1 MRPWIILNSERSF
14 FRLWKLSAD
23 DEISYYEHLAPLTPI
38 IPPDFRAPVKH
49 MTLLIEE
56 PILAIALLAITSRHM
71 KLSGPGAQSRAY
83 SIHDKL
89 WTYLRCMVERLLW
102 GQEQFGGGFCGGGV
116 VKVRESKAGQITWK
130 GSLRTL
136 GTVEAILLLTDW
148 HPRALHFPPGDDENR
163 LLDAD
168 YNLFKDSPANK
179 YEESMPDQDMPSSK
193 VPYSSW
199 LEPAWRSDRMSWMLL
214 GLAQSLSFELGVF
227 DNNHYNCQNQHDA
240 NSECARKR
248 RVRRLVLV
256 YVSQT
261 SGRLGIP
268 SMLPFS
274 QWEADPVFER
284 TNRAQTHGRPE
295 DPIDLMQGCWLHIAG
310 IMYQANQRIFPS
322 REFTRDLIS
331 SGQYST
337 SIAEFTPL
345 LKAWKTKFDRVKP
358 QIDSVM
364 QYLLTMEYEYA
375 RLYINSLALQ
385 KVVESWVK
393 ISRENA
399 ANASQVSSAK
409 AGVGVASVGSG
420 AVSFSM
426 LFDIFKPNKQYI
438 EEVADAARTILK
450 SVVEGLGPGDS
461 LRHAPVRTYF
471 RVLSGLM
478 FTLKVSHF
486 CLAALQELTF
496 HSDLA
501 LARPSMMCESLLTF
515 SIRPPTSLATALSM
529 MSI

>member
-1 MRPWIILNSERSF
+1 MML
-14 FRLWKLSAD
+14 
-23 DEISYYEHLAPLTPI
+23 LT
-38 IPPDFRAPVKH
+38 
-49 MTLLIEE
+49 EE

-102 GQEQFGGGFCGGGV
+102 GQEQFGGGFCGGGA
-116 VKVRESKAGQITWK
+116 VKVRESKSGQITWK

-168 YNLFKDSPANK
+168 YNLFRDSPMNK
-179 YEESMPDQDMPSSK
+179 SEESVADQDVSSSK

-214 GLAQSLSFELGVF
+214 GLAQALSFELGVF
-227 DNNHYNCQNQHDA
+227 DNNHYNCENQHDA
-240 NSECARKR
+240 HSECARKR

-256 YVSQT
+256 YVSQN

-268 SMLPFS
+268 SMLPLS
-274 QWEADPVFER
+274 QWETDPVFER
-284 TNRAQTHGRPE
+284 THRHQTQGRPE
-295 DPIDLMQGCWLHIAG
+295 DPIDLMQDRWLHIAS

-345 LKAWKTKFDRVKP
+345 LKEWKAKFDRVKST
-358 QIDSVM
+358 IDKPM
-364 QYLLTMEYEYA
+364 QFLLTMEYEYA

-393 ISRENA
+393 ISKENA
-399 ANASQVSSAK
+399 ASVDHISTAK
-409 AGVGVASVGSG
+409 AGVGVASAGSG

-478 FTLKVSHF
+478 FTLKVSKF
-486 CLAALQELTF
+486 
-496 HSDLA
+496 
-501 LARPSMMCESLLTF
+501 RNVSL
-515 SIRPPTSLATALSM
+515 R
-529 MSI
+529 

>member
-1 MRPWIILNSERSF
+1 ML
-14 FRLWKLSAD
+14 
-23 DEISYYEHLAPLTPI
+23 LT
-38 IPPDFRAPVKH
+38 
-49 MTLLIEE
+49 EE

-102 GQEQFGGGFCGGGV
+102 GQEQFGGGFCGGGT
-116 VKVRESKAGQITWK
+116 VKVRESKTGQITWK

-168 YNLFKDSPANK
+168 YNLFRDAPMNK
-179 YEESMPDQDMPSSK
+179 SEETVADQDVPSSK

-214 GLAQSLSFELGVF
+214 GLAQALSFELGVF
-227 DNNHYNCQNQHDA
+227 DNNHYNCQNQHGA
-240 NSECARKR
+240 HSECARKR

-256 YVSQT
+256 YVSQN

-268 SMLPFS
+268 SMLPLS
-274 QWEADPVFER
+274 QWETDTVFER
-284 TNRAQTHGRPE
+284 THRHQTQGRPE
-295 DPIDLMQGCWLHIAG
+295 DPIDLMQDCWLHIAS

-345 LKAWKTKFDRVKP
+345 LKDWKAKFDRVKST
-358 QIDSVM
+358 IDKPM
-364 QYLLTMEYEYA
+364 QFLLTMEYEYT

-385 KVVESWVK
+385 KVVGSWVK
-393 ISRENA
+393 ISKENA
-399 ANASQVSSAK
+399 AGVDHISTAK
-409 AGVGVASVGSG
+409 AGVGAAGSG

-450 SVVEGLGPGDS
+450 SVVEGLGPGES

-471 RVLSGLM
+471 RVLSSLM
-478 FTLKVSHF
+478 FTLKVSQF
-486 CLAALQELTF
+486 SKVF
-496 HSDLA
+496 IA
-501 LARPSMMCESLLTF
+501 LAHLL
-515 SIRPPTSLATALSM
+515 
-529 MSI
+529 

>member
-1 MRPWIILNSERSF
+1 MLSSKYYHCVPSEQANSQG
-14 FRLWKLSAD
+14 
-23 DEISYYEHLAPLTPI
+23 SYYKYIAPLTPI
-38 IPPDFRAPVKH
+38 NPPDFRAPSKH
-49 MTLLIEE
+49 MILLTEE
-56 PILAIALLAITSRHM
+56 PILAIALLTISSRHM
-71 KLSGPGAQSRAY
+71 KLTGPGAQSRAY

-89 WTYLRCMVERLLW
+89 WTYLRCMVERVLW
-102 GQEQFGGGFCGGGV
+102 GQEQFGGGFCGGGA
-116 VKVRESKAGQITWK
+116 VKVQESKSGQATWK

-136 GTVEAILLLTDW
+136 GTVEALLLLTDW

-168 YNLFKDSPANK
+168 YNLFSPGNRS
-179 YEESMPDQDMPSSK
+179 EDLTIGQDGPAK

-214 GLAQSLSFELGVF
+214 GLAQALSFELGVF
-227 DNNHYNCQNQHDA
+227 DNRHYTCLNQHDQA
-240 NSECARKR
+240 SECARKR

-268 SMLPFS
+268 SMLPFP
-274 QWEADPVFER
+274 QWETDQVFEDSYR
-284 TNRAQTHGRPE
+284 RQINGQLE
-295 DPIDLMQGCWLHIAG
+295 DPIDLMQERWLHIAS
-310 IMYQANQRIFPS
+310 IMFQANQKIFPS

-331 SGQYST
+331 NGQY
-337 SIAEFTPL
+337 INLIIEFKPMLTDWKDKFERVRPQLTP
-345 LKAWKTKFDRVKP
+345 
-358 QIDSVM
+358 VM
-364 QYLLTMEYEYA
+364 ASLLTMEYEYA

-399 ANASQVSSAK
+399 AHADQMSAAK
-409 AGVGVASVGSG
+409 AGAGVASAGSG
-420 AVSFSM
+420 GVSFSK
-426 LFDIFKPNKQYI
+426 LFDIFKPNQEYI

-450 SVVEGLGPGDS
+450 CVVEGLGPGNS

-478 FTLKVSHF
+478 FTLKVISF
-486 CLAALQELTF
+486 PQRRACK
-496 HSDLA
+496 
-501 LARPSMMCESLLTF
+501 C
-515 SIRPPTSLATALSM
+515 
-529 MSI
+529 

>member
-1 MRPWIILNSERSF
+1 MIL
-14 FRLWKLSAD
+14 
-23 DEISYYEHLAPLTPI
+23 LT
-38 IPPDFRAPVKH
+38 
-49 MTLLIEE
+49 EE
-56 PILAIALLAITSRHM
+56 PILAIALLAIASRHM
-71 KLSGPGAQSRAY
+71 KLNGPGAQSRAY

-102 GQEQFGGGFCGGGV
+102 GQEQFGGGFCGGGA

-168 YNLFKDSPANK
+168 YNLFKDSPTDSS
-179 YEESMPDQDMPSSK
+179 EEPVADEDVPSSN

-214 GLAQSLSFELGVF
+214 GLAQALSFELGVF
-227 DNNHYNCQNQHDA
+227 DNNHYNCQSQHGA

-268 SMLPFS
+268 STLTFA

-284 TNRAQTHGRPE
+284 TYRTQTQGRPE
-295 DPIDLMQGCWLHIAG
+295 DPIDLMQACWLHIAS
-310 IMYQANQRIFPS
+310 IMYKANHRIFPS

-331 SGQYST
+331 SGQYVN

-345 LKAWKTKFDRVKP
+345 LKDWKTKFDRVRS
-358 QIDSVM
+358 QIDRVM
-364 QYLLTMEYEYA
+364 QYILTMEYEYA

-399 ANASQVSSAK
+399 ASADHVSSAK
-409 AGVGVASVGSG
+409 AGVGVASAGSG

-426 LFDIFKPNKQYI
+426 LFDIFKPNKQCI
-438 EEVADAARTILK
+438 EEVADAARTILR
-450 SVVEGLGPGDS
+450 SVVEGLGPGDN

-478 FTLKVSHF
+478 FTLKVSSF
-486 CLAALQELTF
+486 CHSPLQELTCY
-496 HSDLA
+496 SALA
-501 LARPSMMCESLLTF
+501 LARLSTMSESLWNF
-515 SIRPPTSLATALSM
+515 
-529 MSI
+529 

>member
-1 MRPWIILNSERSF
+1 
-14 FRLWKLSAD
+14 
-23 DEISYYEHLAPLTPI
+23 
-38 IPPDFRAPVKH
+38 
-49 MTLLIEE
+49 MTLLTEE
-56 PILAIALLAITSRHM
+56 PILAIALLAIASRHM
-71 KLSGPGAQSRAY
+71 KLSGPGAGSRAY

-102 GQEQFGGGFCGGGV
+102 GQEQFGGGFCGGGA

-168 YNLFKDSPANK
+168 YNLFKDSPAN
-179 YEESMPDQDMPSSK
+179 ESVDEQDVHSSK

-214 GLAQSLSFELGVF
+214 GLAQALSFELGVF

-268 SMLPFS
+268 SMLPCS

-284 TNRAQTHGRPE
+284 THRAQTHGTPE
-295 DPIDLMQGCWLHIAG
+295 DPIDLMQDCWLHIAS

-345 LKAWKTKFDRVKP
+345 LKDWKAKFDRVKSK
-358 QIDSVM
+358 IDTVM

-399 ANASQVSSAK
+399 ATADHISTAK
-409 AGVGVASVGSG
+409 AGVGVASAGSG

-478 FTLKVSHF
+478 FTLKVSHLGLVSF
-486 CLAALQELTF
+486 TSSHFVAFQLWRIRARCPGISRTSR
-496 HSDLA
+496 SDH
-501 LARPSMMCESLLTF
+501 RPAEQLCC
-515 SIRPPTSLATALSM
+515 
-529 MSI
+529 

>member
-1 MRPWIILNSERSF
+1 
-14 FRLWKLSAD
+14 
-23 DEISYYEHLAPLTPI
+23 
-38 IPPDFRAPVKH
+38 
-49 MTLLIEE
+49 MTLLTEE
-56 PILAIALLAITSRHM
+56 PILAIALLTIASRHM
-71 KLSGPGAQSRAY
+71 RLSGPGAGSRAY

-102 GQEQFGGGFCGGGV
+102 GQEQFGGGFCGGGA

-168 YNLFKDSPANK
+168 YNLFKESPAN
-179 YEESMPDQDMPSSK
+179 ELVDEHDVPSSN

-214 GLAQSLSFELGVF
+214 GLAQALSFELGVF
-227 DNNHYNCQNQHDA
+227 DNNHYNCQNQHGV

-256 YVSQT
+256 YVSQN

-268 SMLPFS
+268 SMLPFP
-274 QWEADPVFER
+274 QWETDPIFER
-284 TNRAQTHGRPE
+284 TYRTQTQGRPE
-295 DPIDLMQGCWLHIAG
+295 DPIDLMQDRWLHIAG

-331 SGQYST
+331 SGQYSN

-345 LKAWKTKFDRVKP
+345 LKDWKTKFDHVKP

-385 KVVESWVK
+385 KVVESWIK

-399 ANASQVSSAK
+399 GSAGHVSSAK
-409 AGVGVASVGSG
+409 SGVGIASAGSG

-450 SVVEGLGPGDS
+450 SVVEGLGAEGLGAGGR

-478 FTLKVSHF
+478 FTLKVS
-486 CLAALQELTF
+486 
-496 HSDLA
+496 
-501 LARPSMMCESLLTF
+501 
-515 SIRPPTSLATALSM
+515 
-529 MSI
+529 